1 MPHSVATRRRCAAP
15 DVNIHPL
22 WSARV
27 HGGATGVGVNCPY
40 PTGAPCV
47 EWSPDRKTEDPET
60 WREERDGPSEI
71 GIRQVD
77 DRRPAFD
84 ITSARGAARCG
95 ARLGDGDRRIR
106 AG

>member
-1 MPHSVATRRRCAAP
+1 
-15 DVNIHPL
+15 
-22 WSARV
+22 
-27 HGGATGVGVNCPY
+27 
-40 PTGAPCV
+40 TGAPCV

-77 DRRPAFD
+77 DCRPAFD
-84 ITSARGAARCG
+84 ITSARGAARGG

-106 AG
+106 SGYWSGDRRDTLGNSRRCARADRTRRTACRHLS